1 MTCVKDLRWLITNFN
16 LLFFLYIPFR
26 DTFAKYNFFFIMAE
40 EKRSAEE
47 KKMQKDIVVSYR
59 NEKEGKGCRGLLVAF
74 FSELLHPAV
83 SGNKSAEF
91 RALGAKKSMPD
102 LAYIHDGKIY
112 GIELKMPDSNHDR
125 NHIIEQ
131 ADVMATYFFRGY
143 FVWSKEML
151 WNILDAIERGQPIM
165 SNTFQVKDYCLR
177 NSTTKVSFEKIIK
190 ILA

>member
-1 MTCVKDLRWLITNFN
+1 
-16 LLFFLYIPFR
+16 
-26 DTFAKYNFFFIMAE
+26 MAGGKTVSWK
-40 EKRSAEE
+40 KR
-47 KKMQKDIVVSYR
+47 KMQKDIVVSYR

-131 ADVMATYFFRGY
+131 AGCDTVIFLFRGY
-143 FVWSKEML
+143 FVWSKE
-151 WNILDAIERGQPIM
+151 IVVEY
-165 SNTFQVKDYCLR
+165 T
-177 NSTTKVSFEKIIK
+177 
-190 ILA
+190 

>member
-1 MTCVKDLRWLITNFN
+1 
-16 LLFFLYIPFR
+16 
-26 DTFAKYNFFFIMAE
+26 MAE

-143 FVWSKEML
+143 FV
-151 WNILDAIERGQPIM
+151 
-165 SNTFQVKDYCLR
+165 
-177 NSTTKVSFEKIIK
+177 
-190 ILA
+190 

>member
-1 MTCVKDLRWLITNFN
+1 
-16 LLFFLYIPFR
+16 
-26 DTFAKYNFFFIMAE
+26 MAE

-131 ADVMATYFFRGY
+131 ADVMATYFFIGY

-165 SNTFQVKDYCLR
+165 SNTLQVKDYCLR

>member
-1 MTCVKDLRWLITNFN
+1 M
-16 LLFFLYIPFR
+16 IPLPN
-26 DTFAKYNFFFIMAE
+26 TIFFIMAE

-151 WNILDAIERGQPIM
+151 WNILDAIERGQPGM
-165 SNTFQVKDYCLR
+165 TNTLQKKDYCMR

-190 ILA
+190 ELFQ